1 MSKVNKANKAGVSG
15 GKKASFFQENTKS
28 IVFIAAGIF
37 VLILLYIGYQK
48 LYLAPRS
55 EKAANQMYKAEQYAT
70 IDSLQSL
77 AIEGDGSYPG
87 FKEIAGEYSNT
98 KSANIANAYLGGL
111 LLRRGEYQEAI
122 KALEQYSPTGS
133 QVIDP
138 LILGLLGDAYSES
151 KAYDKAANYYK
162 KAASTH
168 SNEYT
173 TPMFLRKLGLVY
185 EELNDNKGALEAYKR
200 IRSEYPNSNE
210 GASIEAYIARV
221 EASLD

>member
-1 MSKVNKANKAGVSG
+1 MSKVNKANKAGVNG
-15 GKKASFFQENTKS
+15 GKKPSFFQENTKS

-55 EKAANQMYKAEQYAT
+55 EKAANQMYKAEQYAA

-138 LILGLLGDAYSES
+138 LILGLL
-151 KAYDKAANYYK
+151 
-162 KAASTH
+162 
-168 SNEYT
+168 
-173 TPMFLRKLGLVY
+173 RKLSQNG
-185 EELNDNKGALEAYKR
+185 NAPR
-200 IRSEYPNSNE
+200 IRRKA
-210 GASIEAYIARV
+210 GKKTASVATKPPCQPFITV
-221 EASLD
+221 PK